1 MSTLAEKF
9 WIVLALFLGT
19 APFALFG
26 ASADELETT
35 RSQRLMLWA
44 VVYIGFAGLAVVHR
58 GTITLLFRDGRL
70 LLALTALTTLSA
82 IWSLSPVTTLSA
94 SAALWASTF
103 IAAYMALRISPR
115 ELLNLLTIALGTLAA
130 GSMLVILLLPD
141 YGVMTGTHEGLWNGL
156 TTHKN
161 ALGRYMVM
169 GVVIAADLAL
179 KPQNPWRLLLL
190 AVCAL
195 CFILMLGTQSAT
207 AYVLLVAF
215 MFLYALL
222 RTSANLA
229 APARTGLLL
238 IGLSIIAIAALLLTD
253 ATVLE
258 ETLTA
263 LGRDTSLTH
272 RTRIWA
278 GAMDAISEQPW
289 LGYGYEAFWGSSTG
303 TSFSL
308 HYTSWNVPH
317 VHNGFLEVWLGLG
330 VTGVILLTAL
340 TLSFLRHIT
349 SRMSPDLL
357 MLFALTLTT
366 SLVLNLVEF
375 NFLRYNNIFWIL
387 FIYVLLRLK
396 AELRTA

>member
-1 MSTLAEKF
+1 MSTIAEKF
-9 WIVLALFLGT
+9 WVILALFLGT
-19 APFALFG
+19 APFVLFG
-26 ASADELETT
+26 ANADELETT
-35 RSQRLMLWA
+35 LTQRLLLWS
-44 VVYIGFAGLAVVHR
+44 VVYIGFASLAVMHR
-58 GTITLLFRDGRL
+58 GALALLFRDGRL

-82 IWSLSPVTTLSA
+82 AWSLNPATTLAA

-115 ELLNLLTIALGTLAA
+115 ELLNLLAIALGTLAA
-130 GSMLVILLLPD
+130 GSLLVILLLPD
-141 YGVMTGTHEGLWNGL
+141 YGIMTGIHEGLWNGL

-169 GVVIAADLAL
+169 GVVITAALAL
-179 KPQNPWRLLLL
+179 KPHNPWRLLLL
-190 AVCAL
+190 ATCAL
-195 CFILMLGTQSAT
+195 CFMLMLGTQSAT
-207 AYVLLVAF
+207 AYVLLIAF
-215 MFLYALL
+215 VFLYALL
-222 RTSANLA
+222 RPSANLS
-229 APARTGLLL
+229 APTRMGLLL
-238 IGLSIIAIAALLLTD
+238 IGLCAITIAALLLTD

-258 ETLTA
+258 EALTA
-263 LGRDTSLTH
+263 LGRDATLTH

-330 VTGVILLTAL
+330 VTGVVLLTAL

-349 SRMSPDLL
+349 RRMSPDLL
-357 MLFALTLTT
+357 VLFALTLTT

-396 AELRTA
+396 AESRTA

>member
-35 RSQRLMLWA
+35 RTQRLMLWA
-44 VVYIGFAGLAVVHR
+44 VVYIGFAGFAVVHR
-58 GTITLLFRDGRL
+58 GTINLLFRDGRL

-115 ELLNLLTIALGTLAA
+115 ELLNLLAIALGALAA
-130 GSMLVILLLPD
+130 GSMMVILLLPD

-169 GVVIAADLAL
+169 GVVIAAALAL

-289 LGYGYEAFWGSSTG
+289 LGYGYEAFWGSSTS

-357 MLFALTLTT
+357 VLFALTLTT